1 MIYMDYELAIIGA
14 GPAGYSAGIYAAR
27 SGIKI
32 VVFDKNG
39 GGGLALL
46 SPNIENYAGFESI
59 SGTELMEKMKQH
71 ASKYVDIHFY
81 EEVKNIVKTNNTFTL
96 ETVNKKYAVGAV
108 LFCTGTEHRKL
119 NAPGEVELQGK
130 GVSYCATCDGFFFKG
145 KKVAVVGGGN
155 SALIEA
161 VFLKQIGCEEVYLI
175 HRRDQLRAE
184 KAYEDEAREKQVQI
198 LFNKVVEKIGGAEK
212 VGYLDLKDTA
222 DDERSKLDVDGVF
235 ISVGEMPQNKLAKKM
250 KVKLDKQG
258 YIVTDKQQRTNVKG
272 VYAAGDITGG
282 LRQVITA
289 CAEGAIA
296 ALSSTE
302 VLGKKY
308 PY

>member
-1 MIYMDYELAIIGA
+1 MDYELAIIGT
-14 GPAGYSAGIYAAR
+14 GPAGYSAAIYAVR

-32 VVFDKNG
+32 VVFDKG
-39 GGGLALL
+39 FGGGLAAV

-59 SGTELMEKMKQH
+59 SGIDLVEKMKAH
-71 ASKYVDIHFY
+71 ASKYTKINY
-81 EEVKNIVKTNNTFTL
+81 NENVKTITKKGNEFVI
-96 ETVNKKYAVGAV
+96 ETDKQSYNVKAI
-108 LFCTGTEHRKL
+108 LLCTGTEYRKL
-119 NAPGEVELQGK
+119 NVTGEKELAGK
-130 GVSYCATCDGFFFKG
+130 GVSYCATCDGYFFKD
-145 KKVAVVGGGN
+145 KSVAVIGGGN
-155 SALIEA
+155 TALVES
-161 VFLKQIGCEEVYLI
+161 VFLKQIGCKNVYLI

-184 KAYEDEAREKQVQI
+184 KAYQDDAIEKGVEIIYQTH
-198 LFNKVVEKIGGAEK
+198 VEKIIGNEK
-212 VGYLDLKDTA
+212 VENLELHNVKTDKIT
-222 DDERSKLDVDGVF
+222 KLPIDGVF
-235 ISVGEMPQNKLAKKM
+235 VSIGEEPQNALAKELGC
-250 KVKLDKQG
+250 KLDEKG
-258 YIVTDKQQRTNVKG
+258 YVIVDKEQRTNMKG

>member
-1 MIYMDYELAIIGA
+1 MDYELAIIGA

-27 SGIKI
+27 SGIKTI
-32 VVFDKNG
+32 LFDKSG
-39 GGGLALL
+39 GGGLAML

-71 ASKYVDIHFY
+71 ASKYVEMKFY
-81 EEVKNIVKTNNTFTL
+81 EEVKKIEKS
-96 ETVNKKYAVGAV
+96 NKKFTIGTDNGTYAVGAV

-119 NAPGEVELQGK
+119 NVPGEMELQGK

-198 LFNKVVEKIGGAEK
+198 LFNKTVEKIGGGQK
-212 VGYLDLKDTA
+212 VEYLDIKDTVNN
-222 DDERSKLDVDGVF
+222 EKSKLEIDGVF
-235 ISVGEMPQNKLAKKM
+235 ISIGELPQNKIAKNIG
-250 KVKLDKQG
+250 VKLDDHG
-258 YIVTDKQQRTNVKG
+258 YIITDKQQRTNIKG
-272 VYAAGDITGG
+272 IYAAGDIAGG
-282 LRQVITA
+282 LRQVVTA

-296 ALSSTE
+296 ALQSTE